1 MFAKGEDQ
9 NNHGTEKKK
18 KRKKLN
24 FKTNIIISLVA
35 TKQIIWN
42 SKVYFTNIFV
52 NMTEGKEEEKLF
64 V

>member
-1 MFAKGEDQ
+1 MEQ
-9 NNHGTEKKK
+9 KKK

-24 FKTNIIISLVA
+24 VKTNIIISLVA

-52 NMTEGKEEEKLF
+52 KMTEGKEEEKLF